1 MFMCLMKKKKN
12 SNPYKRMSVH
22 ILLFQYF
29 YFNMSLSIHV
39 FAGFLFI
46 GDGTW
51 PFINLISSIFNSSI
65 LSSCNLAL
73 EKRYPCNR
81 EIPGERESWPR
92 ACEPPLLVQTQDFQ
106 FINDIM
112 INLHRSFYFLF
123 KFVYICCLKTILL

>member
-1 MFMCLMKKKKN
+1 
-12 SNPYKRMSVH
+12 MSVH

-81 EIPGERESWPR
+81 EVFGREGVLAPSVR
-92 ACEPPLLVQTQDFQ
+92 ATTSGTNSGLS
-106 FINDIM
+106 I
-112 INLHRSFYFLF
+112 Y
-123 KFVYICCLKTILL
+123 